1 MEIFKS
7 VWFFFDSIN
16 NSLFLLLLLLLQA
29 VDDNDEAEQM
39 IRAITHGD
47 IDHSV
52 YSQMADDLENAVQH
66 RKKDNTKPKKKKKVD
81 LF

>member
-1 MEIFKS
+1 MF
-7 VWFFFDSIN
+7 
-16 NSLFLLLLLLLQA
+16 LFLLMLQA

-66 RKKDNTKPKKKKKVD
+66 RKSETSKATKKKKKVCMTIAVSFQT
-81 LF
+81 LCARLSG

>member
-1 MEIFKS
+1 M
-7 VWFFFDSIN
+7 
-16 NSLFLLLLLLLQA
+16 
-29 VDDNDEAEQM
+29 DDNDEAEQM

-66 RKKDNTKPKKKKKVD
+66 RKKETTKTKKKKKVNI
-81 LF
+81 LALNIATICH